1 MEGSKIKINAQVKLE
16 KLVGAL
22 VNSIEWN
29 FQGDE
34 EEKCISCKDQNERPK
49 IGSRRGHPNVGAI
62 ENGKI
67 GGNRESKRIAFFYN
81 FFMRID
87 QQRMD

>member
-1 MEGSKIKINAQVKLE
+1 M
-16 KLVGAL
+16 
-22 VNSIEWN
+22 
-29 FQGDE
+29 
-34 EEKCISCKDQNERPK
+34 CKDQNERPE

-67 GGNRESKRIAFFYN
+67 GGDRESKRIAFFYN